1 MTALILSG
9 QGASRGIGIG
19 RARVLESGGV
29 EIPEYTLDPDQ
40 IGAEIDRYRAAV
52 AAARGELTLVA
63 DRLGPQVA
71 SEVREFIETHLMML
85 EDDALVES
93 PVEFIRARSCNAE
106 WALKQARD
114 QLFAAFEQMQDDYFR
129 ARRDDVDQVVKRIAG
144 ALSNRPARSLFV
156 EEDALDDTVIVA
168 DDIEPAELNGLAER
182 GLAAF
187 VIETGGPLSHSSIL
201 ARSLGVPCV
210 VGVRGARQMVHE
222 GQLLIVDG
230 DRGFALIDPDG
241 ERLTRYRER
250 QHEQKRRATQLLRL
264 AGTAA
269 RTADGESIRLW
280 ANAEQLKDLDLALRH
295 GAIGIGLFR
304 TEFLYLNRQQPPD
317 EEEQF
322 HSYSDAVKRMQGHP
336 LTLRTLD
343 IGADKQ
349 LPLGQDPHEPNPAL
363 GLRGIRL
370 SLKFP
375 DLFRTQVRAI
385 LRSAVFGP
393 VTMLLP
399 MLGGPDDALR
409 ARALIREAEE
419 ELRAAGTP
427 FQENVPV
434 GGMIEVPAAAIAAP
448 RMVEILDFVSIGTN
462 DLIQYTLAIDRGNQ
476 AVARW
481 YEPMHPAVLR
491 LVSSV
496 IDIGAAM
503 GKPVSLCGEMA
514 GDTRYTALL
523 LALGLTDFSLHPRGI
538 LELKETLSRLQRK
551 PLLGLKRRILE
562 ANGSDEVTEIL
573 KLATGR

>member
-1 MTALILSG
+1 MALILSG

-29 EIPEYTLDPDQ
+29 ETPEYTLDPDQ

-52 AAARGELTLVA
+52 AAARGELTVVA

-144 ALSNRPARSLFV
+144 ALANRPARSLFV

-201 ARSLGVPCV
+201 ARSLGVPCI

-241 ERLTRYRER
+241 ERLTRYRDR
-250 QHEQKRRATQLLRL
+250 QHEQRRRAAQLLRL
-264 AGTAA
+264 ADTAA
-269 RTADGESIRLW
+269 RTADGDSIRLW

-295 GAIGIGLFR
+295 GAVGIGLFR
-304 TEFLYLNRQQPPD
+304 TEFLYLHRHQPPD
-317 EEEQF
+317 EEEQYQ
-322 HSYSDAVKRMQGHP
+322 SYADAVKRMHGHP

-349 LPLGQDPHEPNPAL
+349 LPLGQDPAEPNPAL

-375 DLFRTQVRAI
+375 ELFRTQVRAI
-385 LRSAVFGP
+385 LRAAVHGP

-399 MLGGPDDALR
+399 MLGGPDDALK
-409 ARALIREAEE
+409 ARALIREAEG
-419 ELRAAGTP
+419 ELRASGTA
-427 FQENVPV
+427 FQEGVPV

-481 YEPMHPAVLR
+481 YEPLHPAVLR
-491 LVSSV
+491 LISAV
-496 IDIGAAM
+496 IDTAVAS

-562 ANGSDEVTEIL
+562 ANGGDEVTEVL
-573 KLATGR
+573 KLATG

>member
-1 MTALILSG
+1 MALILSG
-9 QGASRGIGIG
+9 QAASRGIGIG

-40 IGAEIDRYRAAV
+40 VGAEIDRYRTAV

-71 SEVREFIETHLMML
+71 SEVREFIETHLLML

-93 PVEFIRARSCNAE
+93 PVEFIRARACNAE

-129 ARRDDVDQVVKRIAG
+129 SRRDDVDQVVKRIAA
-144 ALSNRPARSLFV
+144 ALAQRPARSLFV
-156 EEDALDDTVIVA
+156 EEDSLDDTVIVA
-168 DDIEPAELNGLAER
+168 DDLEPAELPALAER

-187 VIETGGPLSHSSIL
+187 IIETGGPLSHSSIL
-201 ARSLGVPCV
+201 ARSLGVPCI

-250 QHEQKRRATQLLRL
+250 QHEQKRRAQQLLRL
-264 AGTAA
+264 ANAAA
-269 RTADGESIRLW
+269 RTADGESIRIW
-280 ANAEQLKDLDLALRH
+280 ANAEQLKDLDLAIRH

-304 TEFLYLNRQQPPD
+304 TEFLYLHRSSPPD
-317 EEEQF
+317 EEEQ
-322 HSYSDAVKRMQGHP
+322 YQAYADAVRQMDGHP

-349 LPLGQDPHEPNPAL
+349 LALGQDPEEPNPAL

-375 DLFRTQVRAI
+375 DLFRTQLRAI
-385 LRSAVFGP
+385 LRAAVHGP
-393 VTMLLP
+393 VNMLLP
-399 MLGGPDDALR
+399 MLGGPEDALR
-409 ARALIREAEE
+409 ARELVREAEA
-419 ELRAAGTP
+419 ELRAAGIA
-427 FQENVPV
+427 FQEQVPV

-481 YEPMHPAVLR
+481 YQPLHPAVLR
-491 LVSSV
+491 LISAV
-496 IDIGAAM
+496 IDTAVAM

-514 GDTRYTALL
+514 GDTRHTALL
-523 LALGLTDFSLHPRGI
+523 LALGLSDFSLHPRGI
-538 LELKETLSRLQRK
+538 LELKEALSKLQRK
-551 PLLGLKRRILE
+551 PLLGLKRRILD
-562 ANGSDEVTEIL
+562 AATAAEVGEIL
-573 KLATGR
+573 KTAASG

>member
-1 MTALILSG
+1 MALILSG

-19 RARVLESGGV
+19 RARVLESGGI
-29 EIPEYTLDPDQ
+29 EIPEYTLDPDHV
-40 IGAEIDRYRAAV
+40 GAEIDRYRAAV
-52 AAARGELTLVA
+52 AAARVELTVVA
-63 DRLGPQVA
+63 ERLGAQVA
-71 SEVREFIETHLMML
+71 SEVRDFIGTHLMML
-85 EDDALVES
+85 EDDALVEA
-93 PVEFIRARSCNAE
+93 PVEFIRARACNAE
-106 WALKQARD
+106 WGLKQARD

-129 ARRDDVDQVVKRIAG
+129 ARRDDVDQVVKRIQA
-144 ALSNRPARSLFV
+144 ALANRSVRNLFA

-168 DDIEPAELNGLAER
+168 DDIEPAELSGLAER

-187 VIETGGPLSHSSIL
+187 IIETGGQLSHSSIL

-250 QHEQKRRATQLLRL
+250 QYELKRRATQLLRL
-264 AGTAA
+264 AGAA
-269 RTADGESIRLW
+269 SLTGDGQAVRLW
-280 ANAEQLKDLDLALRH
+280 ANAEQPKDLDLALKH
-295 GAIGIGLFR
+295 GAAGIGLFR
-304 TEFLYLNRQQPPD
+304 TEFLYLNRQTPPE
-317 EEEQF
+317 EEEQ
-322 HSYSDAVKRMQGHP
+322 YLAYVEAVKRMDAHP

-349 LPLGQDPHEPNPAL
+349 LPLGQDHDEPNPAL

-375 DLFRTQVRAI
+375 ELFKTQVRAI
-385 LRSAVFGP
+385 LRAAIYGP
-393 VTMLLP
+393 VNMLLP
-399 MLGGPDDALR
+399 MLGGPGDALQ
-409 ARALIREAEE
+409 ARALIREVEE
-419 ELRAAGTP
+419 ELSAAGIRY
-427 FQENVPV
+427 QDHVPV

-476 AVARW
+476 AVSRW
-481 YEPMHPAVLR
+481 YQPLHPSVLR
-491 LVSSV
+491 LISAV
-496 IDIGAAM
+496 IDTSTAL

-514 GDTRYTALL
+514 GDTRFTALL
-523 LALGLTDFSLHPRGI
+523 LALGLCDFSLHPRGI

-551 PLLGLKRRILE
+551 PLLALKRRILDAGLPE
-562 ANGSDEVTEIL
+562 DVAEIL
-573 KLATGR
+573 KQAR

>member
-1 MTALILSG
+1 MALILSG
-9 QGASRGIGIG
+9 QGASKGIGIG

-29 EIPEYTLDPDQ
+29 EIPEYALDPDQ
-40 IGAEIDRYRAAV
+40 VGAEIDRYRAAV
-52 AAARGELTLVA
+52 IAARGELTLVA

-93 PVEFIRARSCNAE
+93 PVEFIRARACNAE

-129 ARRDDVDQVVKRIAG
+129 ARRDDVDQVVKRIAA
-144 ALSNRPARSLFV
+144 ALSNRPARSLFA

-168 DDIEPAELNGLAER
+168 DDIEPAELHGLAER

-187 VIETGGPLSHSSIL
+187 MIETGGPLSHSSIL

-250 QHEQKRRATQLLRL
+250 QYEHKRRATQLLRL

-269 RTADGESIRLW
+269 MTADGEAIRLW
-280 ANAEQLKDLDLALRH
+280 ANAEQLKDLDLAIKH

-304 TEFLYLNRQQPPD
+304 TEFLYLHRQAPPD
-317 EEEQF
+317 EEEQ
-322 HSYSDAVKRMQGHP
+322 YQTYADAVRRMDAHP

-349 LPLGQDPHEPNPAL
+349 LPLGQDHDEPNPAL

-385 LRSAVFGP
+385 LRAAVHGP
-393 VTMLLP
+393 VNMLLP
-399 MLGGPDDALR
+399 MLGGPADALQ
-409 ARALIREAEE
+409 ARALIREAEA
-419 ELRAAGTP
+419 ELRAAGVAY
-427 FQENVPV
+427 QERVPV

-481 YEPMHPAVLR
+481 YQPLHPSVLR
-491 LVSSV
+491 LISAV
-496 IDIGAAM
+496 IDTATAM

-514 GDTRYTALL
+514 GDTRFTALL

-538 LELKETLSRLQRK
+538 LELKETLSKLQRK
-551 PLLGLKRRILE
+551 SLLGLKRRILDAGLPE
-562 ANGSDEVTEIL
+562 EVAEIL
-573 KLATGR
+573 KLAMG